1 MFSFDDF
8 QKITALYKGKESFV
22 GWPGA
27 QSSRCHFGLGSR
39 IAMCSASEHK
49 EAVWEFMRL
58 VLTEEIQLSDE
69 NLKYSFHTNKKVFD
83 TMLDERCNPQYDTG
97 GKEIPKSAVT
107 IGGTRIEFY
116 AMTSEQRS
124 EFLSLIENTTSSDC
138 GDDGSIFEIVME
150 EANAFFDGK
159 QDAKKTAEAVQSRVT
174 IYMNEK
180 K

>member
-8 QKITALYKGKESFV
+8 QKITTLYKGKESFV

-58 VLTEEIQLSDE
+58 VLTEEIQLADE
-69 NLKYSFHTNKKVFD
+69 NAQYSFNTNKKVFD
-83 TMLDERCNPQYDTG
+83 TMLDERCTPEYDSN